1 MKHGNDIHRISFGDP
16 RQLIYFKAFISRL
29 VPSMMPE
36 LIFYVVE
43 YGDLS
48 DLEGI
53 RKDANIDTLPPL
65 GKRSSHIF
73 FPAK

>member
-1 MKHGNDIHRISFGDP
+1 
-16 RQLIYFKAFISRL
+16 
-29 VPSMMPE
+29 MMPE

-65 GKRSSHIF
+65 GKKNSRLF